1 MSDIIV
7 CLKHTTSQVLSTNT
21 RLTPLMERQWP
32 TGKALSVSSLEHKT
46 QQGTPTLIKAAYL

>member
-7 CLKHTTSQVLSTNT
+7 CLKHTTSQVLFINT

-32 TGKALSVSSLEHKT
+32 TGNALSVSSLEHKT
-46 QQGTPTLIKAAYL
+46 QWGIPTLIKATYL